1 MEKSGDFF
9 FLDPFSGEFSYQD
22 GTIRFAG
29 ETTGEDFAR
38 GILECLR
45 SSLPHLEKEFPKNRM
60 FLLKLKAEIESSLE
74 YHKGAMKIL
83 GVDMDFSAF
92 FE

>member
-1 MEKSGDFF
+1 
-9 FLDPFSGEFSYQD
+9 
-22 GTIRFAG
+22 
-29 ETTGEDFAR
+29 
-38 GILECLR
+38 LECLR

-60 FLLKLKAEIESSLE
+60 FPLKLRAEIESSLE

-83 GVDMDFSAF
+83 GIDTDFSAF